1 MVKTLFAMVLALTL
15 TATWLGV
22 SAAQSST
29 PGQVLRV
36 YTTSV
41 LPDKRDQLP
50 TVVNEM
56 TQLLAATKGI
66 QWFKVGSDPATG
78 EIVSVTLWNSQA
90 DIDAFLKS
98 DARKASVE
106 KNRPLT
112 KGDPTAKNYQVSEA
126 KK

>member
-41 LPDKRDQLP
+41 LPEKRDQLP

-112 KGDPTAKNYQVSEA
+112 KGDPTAKHYQVSEG